1 MPKVKTKA
9 NAVVLDKQF
18 KVPVEALDG
27 LIPTAQEV
35 TKPKKGDKK
44 ARKEGAF
51 EVETDESEPEDDADG
66 NDLTELN
73 PRKAAKKLMKAEKR
87 ERRKQKKE
95 LKVAFKKVEHK
106 MQGTRQGISVRK
118 ID

>member
-35 TKPKKGDKK
+35 TKPKKADKVTK
-44 ARKEGAF
+44 KQGAF
-51 EVETDESEPEDDADG
+51 EVETDESEPEE
-66 NDLTELN
+66 NEN
-73 PRKAAKKLMKAEKR
+73 
-87 ERRKQKKE
+87 
-95 LKVAFKKVEHK
+95 
-106 MQGTRQGISVRK
+106 
-118 ID
+118 